1 MGIRAKYTQIFNPI
15 VIVLIIDMIELERDA
30 SV

>member
-1 MGIRAKYTQIFNPI
+1 MAIRAKYTQIFNPI